1 MFKFRKNS
9 GRLGNLI
16 MDKVYIDYG
25 KRINQAILNVI
36 KEILKDLSKS
46 KISSNHCFYI
56 TFKTKNNGVNIPQY
70 ITKEYPNEMTIVL
83 QNQYWDL
90 KVGKN
95 CFSVALL
102 FNKKKENLSI
112 PFESIVKFY
121 DPFVKFSI
129 QLEFRNEKKQLQKS
143 QKSRKKTTK
152 EKIVTLAD
160 FRKKND

>member
-1 MFKFRKNS
+1 
-9 GRLGNLI
+9 
-16 MDKVYIDYG
+16 MDRIYIDYG

-56 TFKTKNNGVNIPQY
+56 TFKTKNSGVNIPRHL
-70 ITKEYPNEMTIVL
+70 TKEYPNEMTIVL

-90 KVGKN
+90 KVEKN
-95 CFSVALL
+95 NFSVSLL
-102 FNKKKENLSI
+102 FNKKKEFLSI

-129 QLEFRNEKKQLQKS
+129 QLEFRDEKKQIK
-143 QKSRKKTTK
+143 KNTKRKKKITK
-152 EKIVTLAD
+152 EKIITLAD